1 MAELET
7 RQSETTETQRVVSPS
22 PNVLS
27 NEQKEYFVQLIK
39 DNPEE
44 LRDEIKILKEK
55 YPAELGDVEPLK
67 VSELNDSDTVKLIN
81 RLDNYKKIKSQDVA
95 PISSTT
101 GNIVIAADPNND
113 RFVERTDAA
122 MKNFFKVASKTDNFN
137 LDMNTELRKLS
148 MMVSDFSQPFIGKI
162 SDSLQEGL
170 VGFIKDGMA
179 SQASLIFTQHEA
191 AQLPQAMALQ
201 KVISFQTDM
210 ISPSEKLFS
219 GMECLGSKI
228 TQAMG
233 GVIDD
238 LLSAMVKNMLNA
250 PICATQQFIGA
261 LVNKIAD
268 AINNVVAPLLA
279 PLQKILSPIG
289 AVFDIKNK
297 IMAGIDFMKKVGNLF
312 KCELPHAQTSSYK
325 YSIDGLLKKDLS
337 GSHESLLDGSMNAAA
352 TTNSFLDGAAAGLS
366 NFEKTYGKWSIFG
379 SQVDSGEHDSVFTG
393 NNCYTGNKFACG
405 PTHVDFFGGDGGSGA
420 KGSVILGN
428 FLTKF
433 DDGDIYGSFKKTAHI
448 MGVEITDPGS
458 GYTSPPLVSFGDKC
472 DQGYGGY
479 GTAIIDT
486 NPDSDDYGQVTAVVI
501 TSPGENYP
509 VDSGLTVDGKFPEA
523 YVDDIIIE
531 DPGSN
536 YEEGDFISDDIRPVI
551 ETNPESPNFGRII
564 AIEIVEQIPYDIF
577 PDMTVRSETGY
588 GAIIRPIMSIVKSQP
603 DASVIPD
610 TEEVVENGAI
620 RIDTSSA
627 ITDIEGRRV
636 KKAFKVV
643 QCVGT
648 FADRT
653 VTPTEIT
660 RPLIED
666 VEQSSTPTPTP
677 ETNVPDTTT
686 TSQTDTSSDTT
697 TPTTDTSSQQATG
710 QSNTSPPASPPSGS
724 GPSGSGGGYGY

>member
-55 YPAELGDVEPLK
+55 YPSELGDVEPLR

-101 GNIVIAADPNND
+101 GNIVIAADPNDD

-162 SDSLQEGL
+162 SDSVQEGL
-170 VGFIKDGMA
+170 VGFLKDSMA
-179 SQASLIFTQHEA
+179 SQASLIFTQHQA
-191 AQLPQAMALQ
+191 AQLPQALALQ
-201 KVISFQTDM
+201 KVISFQTAM

-228 TQAMG
+228 SQAMV

-268 AINNVVAPLLA
+268 GITNVVAPLLA

-297 IMAGIDFMKKVGNLF
+297 IMAGVDFMKKVGNLF
-312 KCELPHAQTSSYK
+312 KCELPKAQTSSFK
-325 YSIDGLLKKDLS
+325 YSIDGLLKKDLT

-352 TTNSFLDGAAAGLS
+352 TTNSFLEGAAAGLS

-479 GTAIIDT
+479 GTATIDT
-486 NPDSDDYGQVTAVVI
+486 NPDSDTFGQVTSVVI

-536 YEEGDFISDDIRPVI
+536 YREGDFISDDIRPI
-551 ETNPESPNFGRII
+551 IDDNGRVT
-564 AIEIVEQIPYDIF
+564 AIEIIEQIPYNAL
-577 PDMTVRSETGY
+577 PDMTIRSETGY
-588 GAIIRPIMSIVKSQP
+588 GAVIRPIMSIIKTDIDPV
-603 DASVIPD
+603 
-610 TEEVVENGAI
+610 TEEIVENGAV
-620 RIDTSSA
+620 RIDTSVR
-627 ITDIEGRRV
+627 DIRGRRV

-653 VTPTEIT
+653 VIPAEIS
-660 RPLIED
+660 RPIIED
-666 VEQSSTPTPTP
+666 VEQPSTPSPTP

-686 TSQTDTSSDTT
+686 TSQTDTSSDTS

-710 QSNTSPPASPPSGS
+710 QSNTPPPSSPPSGGGS
-724 GPSGSGGGYGY
+724 SGSGGGYGY